1 MVYIDPKAKIF
12 KISDHRNFLC
22 SAVYGNCEKIEHKI
36 KSWERI
42 TQQII
47 GQSNTD
53 MIHLYTNIKVFRAS
67 EVH

>member
-12 KISDHRNFLC
+12 KISDHCNCIPL
-22 SAVYGNCEKIEHKI
+22 YGNYEKIEHKI

-42 TQQII
+42 TQQIT